1 MVQRLYGPLLAAL
14 VIGLACLGC
23 GEESDDGGGGA
34 APDETLTAEE
44 VDALATCAVPFEAIV
59 RSGASAGL
67 EVRGLFVFDRTNAAS
82 LAGAALGLDTGGQ
95 ATVTG
100 SVTGDQIDLQ
110 ITLPDGG
117 TIAGTGT
124 LDVSLDEGCGGSM
137 AGPFT
142 GPGPDDAGDWIVYP
156 EFHETV
162 RGTDFTTWYLLPYS
176 LGRTQIL
183 RQTIRTVIDASG
195 TRTRVTENP
204 VVLGVGTLGGP
215 LGIAALTPGGM
226 ALTREGDAYIVWV
239 TDAESGELRGYRD
252 EGRTLTL
259 IATLDPAAMGAR
271 AEALGF
277 AGLAP
282 FRARGLRRI
291 GDYFRDY
298 SYLMVTDEENHAI
311 WTVDR
316 RDASL
321 AIADQTALGLG
332 APGEAGATVGAVGDA
347 RLTSPANAYVSYA
360 NSLRY
365 PTVRVTGLGCQLALV
380 RQTRTEGVPALSA
393 ARINQL
399 ASCAFSTP

>member
-1 MVQRLYGPLLAAL
+1 MNGPLLAAI
-14 VIGLACLGC
+14 VVGLACLGC
-23 GEESDDGGGGA
+23 GDEGGDDGGGA
-34 APDETLTAEE
+34 APDETLTASEL
-44 VDALATCAVPFEAIV
+44 DALATCAVPFEAIV
-59 RSGASAGL
+59 RSGANAGL
-67 EVRGLFVFDRTNAAS
+67 EVRGLFVFDRTAS
-82 LAGAALGLDTGGQ
+82 LDGAALGLDTGGQ
-95 ATVTG
+95 AIVAG
-100 SVTGDQIDLQ
+100 SVTGDQISLQ
-110 ITLPDGG
+110 ITLPEGG

-156 EFHETV
+156 EHHETV
-162 RGTDFTTWYLLPYS
+162 RGADFTTWYLLPYS

-183 RQTIRTVIDASG
+183 RQTIRTAVDAAG
-195 TRTRVTENP
+195 VHTRVVDDP
-204 VVLGVGTLGGP
+204 VVLGIGALAGP
-215 LGIAALTPGGM
+215 RGIAALTPGGL

-252 EGRTLTL
+252 EGETLSL
-259 IATLDPAAMGAR
+259 VATLDPAAMAAR

-298 SYLMVTDEENHAI
+298 SYLMVTDEENHVI

-321 AIADQTALGLG
+321 DVADQVALGLG
-332 APGEAGATVGAVGDA
+332 GPGQAGARLGVGGAA
-347 RLTSPANAYVSYA
+347 RLTSPASAAVSYA
-360 NSLRY
+360 NSQRY
-365 PTVRVTGLGCQLALV
+365 PVVRVTGLGCQLALV
-380 RQTRTEGVPALSA
+380 RQTRTAGVPALSA
-393 ARINQL
+393 GRLIDL
-399 ASCAFSTP
+399 ATCAFSTP

>member
-1 MVQRLYGPLLAAL
+1 
-14 VIGLACLGC
+14 
-23 GEESDDGGGGA
+23 
-34 APDETLTAEE
+34 
-44 VDALATCAVPFEAIV
+44 
-59 RSGASAGL
+59 
-67 EVRGLFVFDRTNAAS
+67 
-82 LAGAALGLDTGGQ
+82 
-95 ATVTG
+95 
-100 SVTGDQIDLQ
+100 
-110 ITLPDGG
+110 
-117 TIAGTGT
+117 
-124 LDVSLDEGCGGSM
+124 
-137 AGPFT
+137 
-142 GPGPDDAGDWIVYP
+142 
-156 EFHETV
+156 
-162 RGTDFTTWYLLPYS
+162 
-176 LGRTQIL
+176 
-183 RQTIRTVIDASG
+183 
-195 TRTRVTENP
+195 
-204 VVLGVGTLGGP
+204 
-215 LGIAALTPGGM
+215 
-226 ALTREGDAYIVWV
+226 
-239 TDAESGELRGYRD
+239 
-252 EGRTLTL
+252 
-259 IATLDPAAMGAR
+259 MGAR

-298 SYLMVTDEENHAI
+298 SYLMVTDEENHVI

-316 RDASL
+316 RDDSL